1 MELQFLHSLKS
12 LKIVDCKAGHEGE
25 SFCRVTFDDLDSM
38 SESQQ
43 TPSDT

>member
-1 MELQFLHSLKS
+1 MDLQFLHSLKP
-12 LKIVDCKAGHEGE
+12 LKIVDCTAGHEGV
-25 SFCRVTFDDLDSM
+25 SFCRVTFDELDSM